1 MVSESDDMSTHLQV
15 DATPTVAAKTLRR
28 TRKKNGSQIDLSV
41 VSYLAHFSLKT
52 PQRVIDEQCKLR
64 SDAAEYDIWSR
75 FVCFKYWNFYK
86 T

>member
-1 MVSESDDMSTHLQV
+1 MSTHLQV

-52 PQRVIDEQCKLR
+52 PQRVINEQCKPR
-64 SDAAEYDIWSR
+64 SDQGLFALNTGIS
-75 FVCFKYWNFYK
+75 VKHSNHK
-86 T
+86 N